1 MWKISPARAPLK
13 NEKTLKPRISAALL
27 LAASAL
33 AASSLAISA
42 QNSRSDDTIIRRV
55 VDMVQLNVAVTN
67 RQGQYV
73 NGLKPSDFI
82 ITEDGIEQRIATFEA
97 GGEAPVTAADG
108 AAPGESAPAAE
119 PVAANVKASAENSA
133 VVSPVTGAKV
143 FVLFDTSNYMYK
155 SGGFVFAQDA
165 ISDFIRSME
174 GPERVAFYSYS
185 RDFTR
190 AVQLTEDRNEVLR
203 AVRSTVN
210 GSDSALYNALLLT
223 LRDAAQ
229 HTGKRAIV
237 VFSNGP
243 DNSSMVP
250 PENVAEL
257 AQSLGVPIYMVST
270 REARLDPISTAVFE
284 RMSANTGGR
293 AFFARN
299 WTEQTRAFDAVRDD
313 LTNLYLLSYYP
324 LANPNR
330 GWREISVRLRG
341 QQFRNLTVRTRNGY
355 RPLPPQITFAAAP
368 APVPQP
374 PPAQ

>member
-1 MWKISPARAPLK
+1 M
-13 NEKTLKPRISAALL
+13 
-27 LAASAL
+27 
-33 AASSLAISA
+33 
-42 QNSRSDDTIIRRV
+42 
-55 VDMVQLNVAVTN
+55 
-67 RQGQYV
+67 
-73 NGLKPSDFI
+73 
-82 ITEDGIEQRIATFEA
+82 
-97 GGEAPVTAADG
+97 
-108 AAPGESAPAAE
+108 
-119 PVAANVKASAENSA
+119 
-133 VVSPVTGAKV
+133 SPVSGAKV
-143 FVLFDTSNYMYK
+143 FVLFDTSNYMYR

-165 ISDFIRSME
+165 IADFIRSMD

-190 AVQLTEDRNEVLR
+190 AAPLTLDRSEVLR

-229 HTGKRAIV
+229 YTGKRAIV

-284 RMSANTGGR
+284 RMAANTGGR

-299 WTEQTRAFDAVRDD
+299 WTDESHAFDAVRDD
-313 LTNLYLLSYYP
+313 LENLYLLSYYP
-324 LANPNR
+324 LPNPNR
-330 GWREISVRLRG
+330 GWREISVRLAG
-341 QQFRNLTVRTRNGY
+341 AKFRNLTVRTRSGY
-355 RPLPPQITFAAAP
+355 RPLPAQVRVAAAP
-368 APVPQP
+368 NE
-374 PPAQ
+374 

>member
-1 MWKISPARAPLK
+1 MMQRHFS
-13 NEKTLKPRISAALL
+13 LL
-27 LAASAL
+27 LGVSAL
-33 AASSLAISA
+33 VAGTALWMAAQEIR
-42 QNSRSDDTIIRRV
+42 QDENVIRRT
-55 VDMVQLNVAVTN
+55 VDMVQLNVAVTD
-67 RQGQYV
+67 RQGNYV
-73 NGLKPSDFI
+73 TGLSASDFV
-82 ITEDGIEQRIATFEA
+82 ITEDDIPQKLATFEA
-97 GGEAPVTAADG
+97 AGSGPVNVAGDN
-108 AAPGESAPAAE
+108 PGSPAAAGA
-119 PVAANVKASAENSA
+119 VAGGPLAGSPSQSESDSASQ
-133 VVSPVTGAKV
+133 SPIAGAKV
-143 FVLFDTSNYMYK
+143 FVLFDTSNYMYR

-165 ISDFIRSME
+165 ISEFIRSMD

-190 AVQLTEDRNEVLR
+190 AAPLTEDRTEVLR

-270 REARLDPISTAVFE
+270 REARLDPVSTVVFE

-299 WTEQTRAFDAVRDD
+299 WTDQNRAFAAVRSD
-313 LTNLYLLSYYP
+313 LNNLYLLSYYP
-324 LANPNR
+324 APNPNR
-330 GWREISVRLRG
+330 GWREISVRLVG
-341 QQFRNLTVRTRNGY
+341 QQFRNMTVRTRSGY
-355 RPLPPQITFAAAP
+355 RPLPPGISVASTPGQ
-368 APVPQP
+368 
-374 PPAQ
+374 

>member
-1 MWKISPARAPLK
+1 MRHRYFP
-13 NEKTLKPRISAALL
+13 LL
-27 LAASAL
+27 LVTA
-33 AASSLAISA
+33 SLAGPTIWMAA
-42 QNSRSDDTIIRRV
+42 QERRTDETVIRRV
-55 VDMVQLNVAVTN
+55 VDMVQLNVAVTD

-73 NGLKPSDFI
+73 TGLHPSDFV
-82 ITEDGIEQRIATFEA
+82 ITEDGISQKVATFEEGNSGPVNTA
-97 GGEAPVTAADG
+97 EVSQGNGASPSPGPPGGS
-108 AAPGESAPAAE
+108 GEGSLASTSAQEFPAPA
-119 PVAANVKASAENSA
+119 S
-133 VVSPVTGAKV
+133 SPIMGAKV

-165 ISDFIRSME
+165 ISEFIRSMD

-190 AVQLTEDRNEVLR
+190 AAPLTPDRSQVLR

-229 HTGKRAIV
+229 YTGKRAVV

-243 DNSSMVP
+243 DNASMVP

-270 REARLDPISTAVFE
+270 REARLDPVSTVIFE

-299 WTEQTRAFDAVRDD
+299 WTEQTRAFAAVRDD
-313 LTNLYLLSYYP
+313 LASLYLLSYYP
-324 LANPNR
+324 LPNPNR
-330 GWREISVRLRG
+330 GWRDITVRLAGAR
-341 QQFRNLTVRTRNGY
+341 FRNLTVRTRSGY
-355 RPLPPQITFAAAP
+355 RPLPQQITVAATP
-368 APVPQP
+368 GE
-374 PPAQ
+374 

>member
-1 MWKISPARAPLK
+1 MTHRHLSLLLIVSASLAG
-13 NEKTLKPRISAALL
+13 SAAWM
-27 LAASAL
+27 AA
-33 AASSLAISA
+33 
-42 QNSRSDDTIIRRV
+42 QESRPDDTVIRRV
-55 VDMVQLNVAVTN
+55 VDMVQLNIAVTD

-73 NGLKPSDFI
+73 TGLRPSDFV
-82 ITEDGIEQRIATFEA
+82 ITEDGIPQKLATFEE
-97 GGEAPVTAADG
+97 GSSGPR
-108 AAPGESAPAAE
+108 SAAE
-119 PVAANVKASAENSA
+119 NGQGNAGSPALANPGSAGEIPA
-133 VVSPVTGAKV
+133 VSSQAVSPVTGAKV

-165 ISDFIRSME
+165 ISDFIRSMD

-190 AVQLTEDRNEVLR
+190 AAPLTPDRSQILR

-210 GSDSALYNALLLT
+210 GADSALYNALLLT

-229 HTGKRAIV
+229 QTGKRAVV

-243 DNSSMVP
+243 DNASMVP

-270 REARLDPISTAVFE
+270 REARLDPISTVVFE

-299 WTEQTRAFDAVRDD
+299 WTEQTRAFSAVRND
-313 LTNLYLLSYYP
+313 LDNLYLLSYYP
-324 LANPNR
+324 LPNPNR
-330 GWREISVRLRG
+330 GWREISVRLVGAR
-341 QQFRNLTVRTRNGY
+341 FRNMTVRTRSGY
-355 RPLPPQITFAAAP
+355 RPLPPQVTVASTP
-368 APVPQP
+368 AE
-374 PPAQ
+374 

>member
-1 MWKISPARAPLK
+1 M
-13 NEKTLKPRISAALL
+13 AA
-27 LAASAL
+27 
-33 AASSLAISA
+33 
-42 QNSRSDDTIIRRV
+42 QEGRTDENIIRRV
-55 VDMVQLNVAVTN
+55 VDMVQLNVAVTD

-73 NGLKPSDFI
+73 TGLRPSDFVI
-82 ITEDGIEQRIATFEA
+82 AEDGIPQKMATFEEGNA
-97 GGEAPVTAADG
+97 GPLSAAENGQGNAETPLTALPG
-108 AAPGESAPAAE
+108 SAAEGPSASSSPQESPAAASSPAAS
-119 PVAANVKASAENSA
+119 PVA
-133 VVSPVTGAKV
+133 GAKV
-143 FVLFDTSNYMYK
+143 FVLFDTSNYMYR

-165 ISDFIRSME
+165 ISEFIRSMD

-190 AVQLTEDRNEVLR
+190 ASLLTPDRSQVLR

-229 HTGKRAIV
+229 YTGKRAVV

-243 DNSSMVP
+243 DNASMVP

-270 REARLDPISTAVFE
+270 REARLDPISTVVFE

-299 WTEQTRAFDAVRDD
+299 WTEQTRAFAAVRND
-313 LTNLYLLSYYP
+313 LNNLYLLSYYP
-324 LANPNR
+324 LPNPNR
-330 GWREISVRLRG
+330 GWREISVRLVGPR
-341 QQFRNLTVRTRNGY
+341 FRNLTVRTRSGY
-355 RPLPPQITFAAAP
+355 RPLPPQITVASTP
-368 APVPQP
+368 AE
-374 PPAQ
+374 

>member
-1 MWKISPARAPLK
+1 MTHRQLPL
-13 NEKTLKPRISAALL
+13 LLIVSASLASSAAWM
-27 LAASAL
+27 AA
-33 AASSLAISA
+33 
-42 QNSRSDDTIIRRV
+42 QEGRPDDTIIRRV
-55 VDMVQLNVAVTN
+55 VDMVQLNVAVTD

-73 NGLKPSDFI
+73 TGLRPSDFV
-82 ITEDGIEQRIATFEA
+82 ITEDSIPQKIATFEEGNA
-97 GGEAPVTAADG
+97 GPRIAAENGQGSAGATLAAMSGGPAAAPVAGSSPQESPATA
-108 AAPGESAPAAE
+108 
-119 PVAANVKASAENSA
+119 NSQA
-133 VVSPVTGAKV
+133 TSPVTGAKV

-165 ISDFIRSME
+165 ISEFIRSMD

-190 AVQLTEDRNEVLR
+190 AALLTPDRSQVLR

-229 HTGKRAIV
+229 YTGKRAVV

-243 DNSSMVP
+243 DNASMVP

-270 REARLDPISTAVFE
+270 REARLDPISTVVFE

-299 WTEQTRAFDAVRDD
+299 WTEQTRAFAAVRNDMA
-313 LTNLYLLSYYP
+313 NLYLLSYYP
-324 LANPNR
+324 LPNPNR
-330 GWREISVRLRG
+330 GWREISVRLVGAR
-341 QQFRNLTVRTRNGY
+341 FRNLTVRTRSGY
-355 RPLPPQITFAAAP
+355 RPLPPQISVAAAP
-368 APVPQP
+368 TE
-374 PPAQ
+374 

>member
-1 MWKISPARAPLK
+1 MTHRHLP
-13 NEKTLKPRISAALL
+13 LL
-27 LAASAL
+27 LMVSASLAGSAL
-33 AASSLAISA
+33 WMAA
-42 QNSRSDDTIIRRV
+42 QESRTDENIIRRV
-55 VDMVQLNVAVTN
+55 VDMVQLNVAVTD

-73 NGLKPSDFI
+73 MALRPSDFV
-82 ITEDGIEQRIATFEA
+82 ITEDGIPQKIATFEA
-97 GGEAPVTAADG
+97 GNTGPVSAVENGLGGAPS
-108 AAPGESAPAAE
+108 PAPAAAGG
-119 PVAANVKASAENSA
+119 AAGDPSIGSSPQESGAAAGAQAAS
-133 VVSPVTGAKV
+133 PLTGAKV

-165 ISDFIRSME
+165 ISEFIRSMD

-190 AVQLTEDRNEVLR
+190 AAPLTSDRSEILR

-229 HTGKRAIV
+229 QTGKRAVV

-270 REARLDPISTAVFE
+270 REARLDPVSTVVFE

-299 WTEQTRAFDAVRDD
+299 WTDQTRAFSAVRND
-313 LTNLYLLSYYP
+313 LNNLYLLSYYP
-324 LANPNR
+324 LPNPNR
-330 GWREISVRLRG
+330 GWREISVRLAGLRFG
-341 QQFRNLTVRTRNGY
+341 NMTVRTRSGY
-355 RPLPPQITFAAAP
+355 RPLPPQITVASTP
-368 APVPQP
+368 AE
-374 PPAQ
+374 